1 VNICVL
7 GLGYI
12 GLPTSL
18 LLANAGNTV
27 LGVDIN
33 RDIIEKLNRN
43 ELPFWE
49 PGLDELFKKAKNNF
63 KASSSVQSSDVYIIS
78 VPTPLESEMKIA
90 DLGAVKNASK
100 VIADV
105 IKEGQIVILES
116 TVPPG
121 TSEHF
126 ILPILR
132 EKGVKTIYFAHCPER
147 AIPGRTL
154 YEMIHNDRIIGGLDQ
169 ESTEKVKDL
178 YSSFVQGNIFLTD
191 TKTAEFVKLLEN
203 TFRDINIALA
213 NEFSLLAEEANINV
227 WEAIKLA
234 NKHPRVNILRP
245 GPGVGG
251 HCIAVDPMFL
261 AEKSSKARIVTLA
274 REINNGMPV
283 HVVKMVREM
292 IKDIKNPTITLLG
305 LAYKGNVDDIR
316 ESPTFKIKRIAE
328 NEGISVKLYDPLVHQ
343 YPGISS
349 TLEEATKNS
358 DCLVLVTDHDAFKEI
373 DPENFLMRHKNL
385 IDTRNI
391 LNHSKWKENGFTIK
405 ILGNGIQYSSIKV

>member
-1 VNICVL
+1 MNICVL

-18 LLANAGNTV
+18 LLANAGNKV

-33 RDIIEKLNRN
+33 SNIIEKLNRN
-43 ELPFWE
+43 ELPFKE
-49 PGLDELFKKAKNNF
+49 PGLDDLFKKAKNNF
-63 KASSSVQSSDVYIIS
+63 QTSSSVQSSEAYIIS
-78 VPTPLESEMKIA
+78 VPTPLESKMEIA
-90 DLGAVKNASK
+90 DLDAVKSASSA
-100 VIADV
+100 IAEV

-121 TSEHF
+121 TSEHL

-147 AIPGRTL
+147 AIPGKTL
-154 YEMIHNDRIIGGLDQ
+154 YEMIRNDRIIGGLDK
-169 ESTEKVKDL
+169 ESTEKVRNL

-191 TKTAEFVKLLEN
+191 IKTAEFVKLMEN

-227 WEAIKLA
+227 WEAINLA
-234 NKHPRVNILRP
+234 NKHPRVNILKP

-251 HCIAVDPMFL
+251 HCIAIDPMFL
-261 AEKSSKARIVTLA
+261 AEKSSKARIITLA
-274 REINNGMPV
+274 REINSGMPA
-283 HVVKMVREM
+283 HVVKMVYNM
-292 IKDIKNPTITLLG
+292 VKDIKNPTITLLG

-328 NEGISVKLYDPLVHQ
+328 NEGMSVKLYDPLVQQ
-343 YPGISS
+343 YPGNFS
-349 TLEEATKNS
+349 TLEEAIKNS
-358 DCLVLVTDHDAFKEI
+358 NCLVLVADHDAFKEI
-373 DPENFLMRHKNL
+373 DPKKLLMKHKNL
-385 IDTRNI
+385 IDTRNF
-391 LNHSKWKENGFTIK
+391 LNHKLWRDAGYKVK
-405 ILGNGIQYSSIKV
+405 ILGNEIL